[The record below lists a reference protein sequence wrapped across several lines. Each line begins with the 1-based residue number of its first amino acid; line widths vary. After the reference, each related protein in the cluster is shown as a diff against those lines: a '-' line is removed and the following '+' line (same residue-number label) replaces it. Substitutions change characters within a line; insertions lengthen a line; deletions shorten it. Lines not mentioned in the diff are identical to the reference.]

1 MDKDLD
7 LAGIVNEILPPK
19 KRTKGP
25 SLGEMVFYAAL
36 NRAIAPNS
44 KRQLAA
50 WYEATD
56 IQRIRPLR
64 LESLNSQNFW
74 NHWDRINDSDLERKS
89 HGLSGPGR
97 QDPASVRLTMRLSV
111 FCEGQN
117 QSQRPLGRDRKQK
130 PGNRKLSFPPL
141 K

>member
-1 MDKDLD
+1 LDKDLD

-50 WYEATD
+50 WYETTD